1 MMTKIVIKL
10 KWKNLLNY
18 DKNLLVADYRRL
30 EPKKYGGPG
39 ARSRKQKSYR

>member
-1 MMTKIVIKL
+1 MIKIYWSL
-10 KWKNLLNY
+10 
-18 DKNLLVADYRRL
+18 DYRRL